1 MIRVEYETRCLED
14 NRAKALRCVEIVPA
28 HELDIQAG
36 KVRGVPVKIVQHSH
50 CSQYKEKAVPAVRS
64 SKREDFSELRK
75 CFQRHYRRSKWKVL
89 VLMLVD
95 DFIKDLVWEEV
106 LKERGFQPKPFSY
119 HWERFKKKYHESLRW
134 SPNTRNMMPRLE
146 SMPWLRVYLDEVN

>member
-1 MIRVEYETRCLED
+1 M
-14 NRAKALRCVEIVPA
+14 
-28 HELDIQAG
+28 
-36 KVRGVPVKIVQHSH
+36 
-50 CSQYKEKAVPAVRS
+50 
-64 SKREDFSELRK
+64 
-75 CFQRHYRRSKWKVL
+75 L

>member
-14 NRAKALRCVEIVPA
+14 NRAKALRCVEIIPE

-64 SKREDFSELRK
+64 SKREDFQNSASVFNDTTAGVNGK
-75 CFQRHYRRSKWKVL
+75 CWY
-89 VLMLVD
+89 
-95 DFIKDLVWEEV
+95 
-106 LKERGFQPKPFSY
+106 
-119 HWERFKKKYHESLRW
+119 
-134 SPNTRNMMPRLE
+134 
-146 SMPWLRVYLDEVN
+146 